1 VATLNALLANGLLQ
15 QHQAAIRVRKT
26 FFIALSPASAGMV
39 LFENEGFHVMTNF
52 SPPTTLMQLVARS
65 RMLGADRSICNWG
78 GGNTSAKAKEVDFRG
93 HPARILWVK
102 GSGSD
107 LATVTEASF
116 TGLYLDDVLPLLGRE
131 RMSDSEMVEYLA
143 HCFFEPGRPR
153 PSIETLLHGFLPF
166 AHVDHTH
173 ADATNYFA
181 CAADGQSHARDC
193 FGDDLIWIPYRRPGF
208 GLAREVALAVRARQ
222 DAKLIILAKHGLIT
236 WGETDEACYASTM
249 ETIARARAFVEERI
263 ARAGRMIFGGIRV
276 TPLSTG
282 ERRQVAAHVAPIL
295 RGLISVEKRQVLCF
309 EDDHDVLTFVGGQDT
324 SRLTRIGAAC
334 PDHLVHTKP
343 WPLLVDW
350 TPGQDL
356 TTLTEALHAGI
367 ADYVEKYLH
376 YLEENAQ
383 QNLDPDATTPIYRE
397 SDAVADPYP
406 RVILIPGVGMFTTGK
421 DATMAD
427 VAAQLYHRAIA
438 VMRGAEACGGFI
450 SLSDAES
457 YAVEYWPL
465 EQYKLTLAP
474 PEREFARHVV
484 LVTGAAGGI
493 GSAICRH
500 LVRDGAHILATDIDL
515 AGAEQLAAYLNQQ
528 YGVGRVVAVKMDVT
542 NEQSIQEAFEHA
554 SLAFGGIDVIINN
567 AGLASSAP
575 ITETSIAEWNRNWN
589 VLATG
594 YFLVAREGFR
604 LLSLQGR
611 GGNLVFVASK
621 NALVAGKNAA
631 AYSTAKAAEVH
642 LARCLAEEGG
652 QFGIRV
658 NTVNPDAVLAGS
670 RIWDSTWREERAA
683 TYGVAP
689 DQLEEVYRK
698 RTTLGVNILPEDIA
712 QAVAFFASPT
722 RSTKSTGNILN
733 VDGGVA
739 AAYPR

>member
-1 VATLNALLANGLLQ
+1 MENNSTL
-15 QHQAAIRVRKT
+15 
-26 FFIALSPASAGMV
+26 
-39 LFENEGFHVMTNF
+39 
-52 SPPTTLMQLVARS
+52 TTLAQLVARS
-65 RMLGADRSICNWG
+65 RKLGADRSIANWG
-78 GGNTSAKAKEVDFRG
+78 GGNTSAKADEIDFRG
-93 HPARILWVK
+93 RRARILWVK

-107 LATVTEASF
+107 LATCTEASF
-116 TGLYLDDVLPLLGRE
+116 TGLYLDDVLPLLERE
-131 RMSDSEMVEYLA
+131 RMSDTEMVDYLA
-143 HCFFEPGRPR
+143 HCFYEPGRPR

-181 CAADGQSHARDC
+181 CAEGGEKLAQDC
-193 FGDDLIWIPYRRPGF
+193 FGNDLIWISYRRPGF
-208 GLAREVALAVRARQ
+208 GLAREVALAVRANAH
-222 DAKLIILAKHGLIT
+222 AKLVILAKHGLIT
-236 WGETDEACYASTM
+236 WGETDEDCYASTIA
-249 ETIARARAFVEERI
+249 TIAKARDFVEERI
-263 ARAGRMIFGGIRV
+263 AHTDRTTFGGLRV
-276 TPLSTG
+276 TTLSAE
-282 ERRQVAAHVAPIL
+282 ERRSVAAQVAPVL
-295 RGLISVEKRQVLCF
+295 RGLVSAEKRQILRF
-309 EDDHDVLTFVGGQDT
+309 EDGEDVLTFASSQDAPQ
-324 SRLTRIGAAC
+324 LTKIGAAC

-343 WPLLVDW
+343 WPLLVEW
-350 TPGQDL
+350 TPTQSIE
-356 TTLTEALHAGI
+356 TLVEALRTGVA
-367 ADYVEKYLH
+367 AYVEKYRR
-376 YLEENAQ
+376 YLEANAL
-383 QNLDPDATTPIYRE
+383 QNLDPDAATPVYHTA
-397 SDAVADPYP
+397 DAAVDPHP

-421 DATMAD
+421 DAMMAD
-427 VAAQLYHRAIA
+427 VSAQLYHRAIS

-465 EQYKLTLAP
+465 EQYKLKLAP

-493 GSAICRH
+493 GSATCRR
-500 LVRDGAHILATDIDL
+500 LAQDGAHIVATDIDL
-515 AGAEQLAAYLNQQ
+515 AGAEQLATYLNSHF
-528 YGVGRVVAVKMDVT
+528 GTGRAVAVKMDVT
-542 NEQSIQEAFEHA
+542 SETSVRAAFA
-554 SLAFGGIDVIINN
+554 QAAISFGGIDVIVNN

-575 ITETSIAEWNRNWN
+575 ITETSLAEWNKNWN

-604 LLSLQGR
+604 LMEAQGR

-631 AYSTAKAAEVH
+631 AYSTAKAAEAH

-670 RIWDSTWREERAA
+670 RIWDSAWRQERAA

-712 QAVAFFASPT
+712 EAIAFFASPT
-722 RSTKSTGNILN
+722 RSIKSTGNIIN

>member
-1 VATLNALLANGLLQ
+1 
-15 QHQAAIRVRKT
+15 
-26 FFIALSPASAGMV
+26 
-39 LFENEGFHVMTNF
+39 MTNI
-52 SPPTTLMQLVARS
+52 STPTTLAQLVARS
-65 RMLGADRSICNWG
+65 RRLGADRSTCNWG
-78 GGNTSAKAKEVDFRG
+78 GGNTSTKADEIDFRG
-93 HPARILWVK
+93 RQARVLWVK

-116 TGLYLDDVLPLLGRE
+116 TGLFLEDVLPLLERE
-131 RMSDSEMVEYLA
+131 RMSDSEMVNYLA
-143 HCFFEPGRPR
+143 HCFYEPSRPR

-166 AHVDHTH
+166 THIDHTH

-181 CAADGQSHARDC
+181 CAADGEALARDC
-193 FGDDLIWIPYRRPGF
+193 FGNDLIWIPYRRPGF
-208 GLAREVALAVRARQ
+208 GLAREVALAVRARL
-222 DAKLIILAKHGLIT
+222 DAKLVILAKHGLIT
-236 WGETDEACYASTM
+236 WGDTDEACYASTM
-249 ETIARARAFVEERI
+249 AMIAQARDFVEARI
-263 ARAGRMIFGGIRV
+263 ARVDRAVFGGPRA
-276 TPLSTG
+276 TTLSAQ
-282 ERRQVAAHVAPIL
+282 ERHNVAAQVALVV
-295 RGLISVEKRQVLCF
+295 RGLVSAEKRQILRF
-309 EDDHDVLTFVGGQDT
+309 EDGEDVLAFAGSQDT
-324 SRLTRIGAAC
+324 PRLTRIGAAC

-350 TPGQDL
+350 TPNQDVAAL
-356 TTLTEALHAGI
+356 MEALRAGV
-367 ADYVEKYLH
+367 AAYVTQYGR
-376 YLEENAQ
+376 YLEANAR
-383 QNLDPDATTPIYRE
+383 QNLDPDAGMPVFRAA
-397 SDAVADPYP
+397 DAAADPHP

-421 DATMAD
+421 DTMMAD
-427 VAAQLYHRAIA
+427 VSAQLYHRAIA

-465 EQYKLTLAP
+465 EQYKLKLAP

-493 GSAICRH
+493 GSAICR
-500 LVRDGAHILATDIDL
+500 RAAQDGAHIIATDIDL

-528 YGVGRVVAVKMDVT
+528 FGAGRAVAVKMDVT
-542 NEQSIQEAFEHA
+542 NEASVRAAFEQA
-554 SLAFGGIDVIINN
+554 QLSFGGIDVIVNN

-575 ITETSIAEWNRNWN
+575 ITETSLAEWNKNWN

-604 LLSLQGR
+604 LLQAQER

-652 QFGIRV
+652 QYGIRV

-670 RIWDSTWREERAA
+670 RIWGSSWRQERAA

-712 QAVAFFASPT
+712 EAVAFFASPT
-722 RSTKSTGNILN
+722 RALKSTGNILN
-733 VDGGVA
+733 VDGGVP

>member
-1 VATLNALLANGLLQ
+1 
-15 QHQAAIRVRKT
+15 
-26 FFIALSPASAGMV
+26 
-39 LFENEGFHVMTNF
+39 MTNI

-65 RMLGADRSICNWG
+65 RKLGADRSICNWG
-78 GGNTSAKAKEVDFRG
+78 GGNTSAKADEVDFRDR
-93 HPARILWVK
+93 PARILWVK

-107 LATVTEASF
+107 LATVTQASF
-116 TGLYLDDVLPLLGRE
+116 TGLYLDDVLPLLERE
-131 RMSDSEMVEYLA
+131 RTSDSEMVDYLA
-143 HCFFEPGRPR
+143 HCFYEPGRPR

-181 CAADGQSHARDC
+181 CAADGETLAWEC
-193 FGDDLIWIPYRRPGF
+193 FGDHLIWIPYRRPGF
-208 GLAREVALAVRARQ
+208 GLAHEVALALRAKP
-222 DAKLIILAKHGLIT
+222 DAKLVILAKHGLIT
-236 WGETDEACYASTM
+236 WGETDEACYASTL
-249 ETIARARAFVEERI
+249 ETITRARNYVEARI
-263 ARAGRMIFGGIRV
+263 AHLGRAVFGSARI
-276 TPLSTG
+276 TTLSAQK
-282 ERRQVAAHVAPIL
+282 RRAFAAQVAPIL
-295 RGLISVEKRQVLCF
+295 RGLISDEKWQVLRF
-309 EDDHDVLTFVGGQDT
+309 EEGEDILTFSNSQDAL
-324 SRLTRIGAAC
+324 RLTKIGAAC

-350 TPGQDL
+350 EPEQGSEKFVASL
-356 TTLTEALHAGI
+356 RAGMK
-367 ADYVEKYLH
+367 AYVAKYRS
-376 YLEENAQ
+376 YLKANER
-383 QNLDPDATTPIYRE
+383 QNLDPDAAVPVQRAN
-397 SDAVADPYP
+397 DAASNPHP

-421 DATMAD
+421 DAAMAD
-427 VAAQLYHRAIA
+427 VSAQLYHRAIA

-450 SLSDAES
+450 SLNDAES

-465 EQYKLTLAP
+465 EQYKLKLAP

-493 GSAICRH
+493 GSAICLRMAQ
-500 LVRDGAHILATDIDL
+500 DGAHVIATDIDL
-515 AGAEQLAAYLNQQ
+515 AGAEQLAASLNQN
-528 YGVGRVVAVKMDVT
+528 YGVGRAVAVKMDVT
-542 NEQSIQEAFEHA
+542 NEQSVREAFEQA
-554 SLAFGGIDVIINN
+554 ALAFGGLNIIVNN

-575 ITETSIAEWNRNWN
+575 ITETSLAEWNKNWN

-604 LLSLQGR
+604 LLQAQGH

-631 AYSTAKAAEVH
+631 AYSTAKAAEAH

-652 QFGIRV
+652 QYGIRV

-670 RIWDSTWREERAA
+670 RIWDSTWRQERAA

-698 RTTLGVNILPEDIA
+698 RTTLGVNILPEDVA
-712 QAVAFFASPT
+712 EAVAFFASPT
-722 RSTKSTGNILN
+722 RSSKSTGNILN

>member
-1 VATLNALLANGLLQ
+1 
-15 QHQAAIRVRKT
+15 
-26 FFIALSPASAGMV
+26 
-39 LFENEGFHVMTNF
+39 MTNI
-52 SPPTTLMQLVARS
+52 STPTTLAQLVARS
-65 RMLGADRSICNWG
+65 RRLGADRSICNWG
-78 GGNTSAKAKEVDFRG
+78 GGNTSAKADEVDFRG
-93 HPARILWVK
+93 RQARVLWVK

-116 TGLYLDDVLPLLGRE
+116 TGLFLEDVLPLLERE
-131 RMSDSEMVEYLA
+131 RMSDAEMVNYLA
-143 HCFFEPGRPR
+143 HCFYEPSRPR
-153 PSIETLLHGFLPF
+153 PSIETLLHAFLPF
-166 AHVDHTH
+166 THIDHTH

-181 CAADGQSHARDC
+181 CAEGGEDLARDC

-208 GLAREVALAVRARQ
+208 GLAREVALAVRARP
-222 DAKLIILAKHGLIT
+222 DAKLVILAKHGLIT
-236 WGETDEACYASTM
+236 WGETDEACYASTLS
-249 ETIARARAFVEERI
+249 TIAQARDFVEARI
-263 ARAGRMIFGGIRV
+263 DRADRAVFGGPRV
-276 TPLSTG
+276 TTLAAE
-282 ERRQVAAHVAPIL
+282 ERRHVAAQVAPVV
-295 RGLISVEKRQVLCF
+295 RGLVSAEKRQILRF
-309 EDDHDVLTFVGGQDT
+309 EDDEDVLAFAGSQDAP
-324 SRLTRIGAAC
+324 RLTRIGAAC

-350 TPGQDL
+350 TPDQDVAAL
-356 TTLTEALHAGI
+356 VEALRTGVAV
-367 ADYVEKYLH
+367 YVAQYRR
-376 YLEENAQ
+376 YLEANAQ
-383 QNLDPDATTPIYRE
+383 QDLDPDAAIPVYRE
-397 SDAVADPYP
+397 ADAAADPHP

-421 DATMAD
+421 DAAMAG
-427 VAAQLYHRAIA
+427 VSAQLYHRAIA

-465 EQYKLTLAP
+465 EQYKLKLAL

-493 GSAICRH
+493 GSAICR
-500 LVRDGAHILATDIDL
+500 RAAQDGAHIIATDIDL

-528 YGVGRVVAVKMDVT
+528 FGAGRAVAVKMDVT
-542 NEQSIQEAFEHA
+542 NEASVRAAFEQA
-554 SLAFGGIDVIINN
+554 QISFGGIDVIVNN

-575 ITETSIAEWNRNWN
+575 ITETSLAEWNKNWN

-604 LLSLQGR
+604 LMQAQGR

-631 AYSTAKAAEVH
+631 AYSTAKAAEAH

-670 RIWDSTWREERAA
+670 RIWDSTWRQERAA

-712 QAVAFFASPT
+712 EAVVFFASPA

>member
-1 VATLNALLANGLLQ
+1 
-15 QHQAAIRVRKT
+15 
-26 FFIALSPASAGMV
+26 
-39 LFENEGFHVMTNF
+39 MTNI
-52 SPPTTLMQLVARS
+52 STPTTLAQLVARS
-65 RMLGADRSICNWG
+65 RKLGADRSIANWG
-78 GGNTSAKAKEVDFRG
+78 GGNTSAKAEEVDFRG
-93 HPARILWVK
+93 RPARILWVK

-116 TGLYLDDVLPLLGRE
+116 TGLYLEDVLPLLERE
-131 RMSDSEMVEYLA
+131 CMSDSEMVDYLA
-143 HCFFEPGRPR
+143 HCFYEPGRPR

-166 AHVDHTH
+166 PHVDHTH

-181 CAADGQSHARDC
+181 CAEGGEAQARDC
-193 FGDDLIWIPYRRPGF
+193 FGDELIWIPYRRPGF
-208 GLAREVALAVRARQ
+208 GLAREVALAVRANPR
-222 DAKLIILAKHGLIT
+222 AKLVILAKHGLIT
-236 WGETDEACYASTM
+236 WGETDETCYASTIS
-249 ETIARARAFVEERI
+249 TIAQARDFVEERI
-263 ARAGRMIFGGIRV
+263 ARAGRAVFGGFRV
-276 TPLSTG
+276 TTLAAE
-282 ERRQVAAHVAPIL
+282 ERRTIAAQVAPVL
-295 RGLISVEKRQVLCF
+295 RGLVSEEKRQILRF
-309 EDDHDVLTFVGGQDT
+309 EDGDDALTFANSQDAP
-324 SRLTRIGAAC
+324 RLTKIGAAC

-350 TPGQDL
+350 MPGQDG
-356 TTLTEALHAGI
+356 EALAASLRAGVT
-367 ADYVEKYLH
+367 AYVANYRR
-376 YLEENAQ
+376 YLEANER
-383 QNLDPDATTPIYRE
+383 QNLDPDAAAPVYRA
-397 SDAVADPYP
+397 SDAISDPHP
-406 RVILIPGVGMFTTGK
+406 RVTLIPGVGMFTTGK
-421 DATMAD
+421 DAMMAD
-427 VAAQLYHRAIA
+427 VSAQLYHRAIA

-465 EQYKLTLAP
+465 EQYKLKMAP

-493 GSAICRH
+493 GSATCRR
-500 LVRDGAHILATDIDL
+500 VAQDGAHIVATDIDL
-515 AGAEQLAAYLNQQ
+515 AGAEQLATYLNQHF
-528 YGVGRVVAVKMDVT
+528 GVGRAIAVKMDVT
-542 NEQSIQEAFEHA
+542 NEESVRAAFEQA
-554 SLAFGGIDVIINN
+554 ALAFGGIDVIVNN
-567 AGLASSAP
+567 AGLASSAS
-575 ITETSIAEWNRNWN
+575 ITETSLAQWNKNWN

-594 YFLVAREGFR
+594 YFLVSREGFR
-604 LLSLQGR
+604 FLQAQAR
-611 GGNLVFVASK
+611 GGNLVFIASK

-631 AYSTAKAAEVH
+631 AYSTAKAAEAH

-670 RIWDSTWREERAA
+670 RIWDSSWRQERAA

-712 QAVAFFASPT
+712 EAVAFFASPT
-722 RSTKSTGNILN
+722 RSVKSTGNILN

>member
-1 VATLNALLANGLLQ
+1 MTEDTL
-15 QHQAAIRVRKT
+15 
-26 FFIALSPASAGMV
+26 
-39 LFENEGFHVMTNF
+39 
-52 SPPTTLMQLVARS
+52 PTTLAQLVARS
-65 RMLGADRSICNWG
+65 RKLGADRSVCNWG
-78 GGNTSAKAKEVDFRG
+78 GGNTSAKADEIDFRG
-93 HPARILWVK
+93 RQVRVLWVK

-116 TGLYLDDVLPLLGRE
+116 TGLYLEDVLPLLERE
-131 RMSDSEMVEYLA
+131 RMSDSEMVDYLA
-143 HCFFEPGRPR
+143 HCFYDPGRPR

-181 CAADGQSHARDC
+181 CAADGEELAYDC

-208 GLAREVALAVRARQ
+208 GLAREVALALLAKPQ
-222 DAKLIILAKHGLIT
+222 AKLVILAKHGLIT
-236 WGETDEACYASTM
+236 WGETDEDCFTSTM
-249 ETIARARAFVEERI
+249 STIAKARDYVEARIANADRKLFGGLISTKLAVEERQKI
-263 ARAGRMIFGGIRV
+263 AA
-276 TPLSTG
+276 
-282 ERRQVAAHVAPIL
+282 QVAPIL
-295 RGLISVEKRQVLCF
+295 RGLVSAEKRQILRF
-309 EDDHDVLTFVGGQDT
+309 EDGEDVLAFASSQDAPQ
-324 SRLTRIGAAC
+324 LTKIGAAC

-350 TPGQDL
+350 MPEQEIDVLVQAIRTGV
-356 TTLTEALHAGI
+356 EV
-367 ADYVEKYLH
+367 YVEHYRH
-376 YLEENAQ
+376 YLDANAQ
-383 QNLDPDATTPIYRE
+383 QNLDPDAATTIYRE
-397 SDAVADPYP
+397 ADVTADPYP

-421 DATMAD
+421 DAAMAD
-427 VAAQLYHRAIA
+427 VSAQLYHRAIA

-465 EQYKLTLAP
+465 EQYKLKLAP

-493 GSAICRH
+493 GSAICRR
-500 LVRDGAHILATDIDL
+500 VAQDGAQIIATDIDL
-515 AGAEQLAAYLNQQ
+515 AGAEQLATYLNSQF
-528 YGVGRVVAVKMDVT
+528 GAGRAVAVKMDVT
-542 NEQSIQEAFEHA
+542 NEESVVAA
-554 SLAFGGIDVIINN
+554 LAAARLAFGGVDVIVNKS
-567 AGLASSAP
+567 GLAS
-575 ITETSIAEWNRNWN
+575 
-589 VLATG
+589 TG

-604 LLSLQGR
+604 LMQAQGR

-631 AYSTAKAAEVH
+631 AYSTAKAAEAH

-652 QFGIRV
+652 QFSIRV

-670 RIWDSTWREERAA
+670 RIWDSTWRQERAA

-712 QAVAFFASPT
+712 EAVAFFASPM
-722 RSTKSTGNILN
+722 RSIKSTGNILN

>member
-1 VATLNALLANGLLQ
+1 
-15 QHQAAIRVRKT
+15 
-26 FFIALSPASAGMV
+26 
-39 LFENEGFHVMTNF
+39 MTGV
-52 SPPTTLMQLVARS
+52 SKSTTLEQLVARS
-65 RMLGADRSICNWG
+65 RKLGADRSVCNWG
-78 GGNTSAKAKEVDFRG
+78 GGNTSAKSDEIDFRG
-93 HPARILWVK
+93 RPARILWVK

-107 LATVTEASF
+107 LASVTEPSF
-116 TGLYLDDVLPLLGRE
+116 TGLNLQDVLPLLERE
-131 RMSDSEMVEYLA
+131 RMSDSEMVDYLA
-143 HCFFEPGRPR
+143 HCFYEPGRPR

-166 AHVDHTH
+166 AHIDHTH

-181 CAADGQSHARDC
+181 CAASGEKLARDC
-193 FGDDLIWIPYRRPGF
+193 FGDKLIWIPYRRPGF
-208 GLAREVALAVRARQ
+208 GLAREVALALRSRPEATLV
-222 DAKLIILAKHGLIT
+222 ILAKHGLIT
-236 WGETDEACYASTM
+236 WGESDEECYASTLR
-249 ETIARARAFVEERI
+249 TITQAREYVEARI
-263 ARAGRMIFGGIRV
+263 ARSGRSIFGGSRV
-276 TPLSTG
+276 SSPAAG
-282 ERRQVAAHVAPIL
+282 ERHSIAAQVAPIL
-295 RGLISVEKRQVLCF
+295 RGLVSGEKRQVLRY
-309 EDDHDVLTFVGGQDT
+309 EDGEDVLSFASSQDAP
-324 SRLTRIGAAC
+324 RLTGIGAAC

-350 TPGQDL
+350 EPGRGVA
-356 TTLTEALHAGI
+356 ALVESLRSGVA
-367 ADYVEKYLH
+367 AYVEKYRG
-376 YLEENAQ
+376 YLETNAQ
-383 QNLDPDATTPIYRE
+383 QNLDPDASEPIYRA
-397 SDAVADPYP
+397 SDAASDPHP

-421 DATMAD
+421 DAMMAG
-427 VAAQLYHRAIA
+427 VSAQLYHRAIA

-465 EQYKLTLAP
+465 EQYKLKLAP
-474 PEREFARHVV
+474 PERESARHVA

-493 GSAICRH
+493 GSATCRR
-500 LVRDGAHILATDIDL
+500 LAQDGAHIVATDIDM
-515 AGAEQLAAYLNQQ
+515 AGAEQLAAYLNSH
-528 YGVGRVVAVKMDVT
+528 YGAGRAIAVKMDVT
-542 NEQSIQEAFEHA
+542 DETRVRAAFEEA
-554 SLAFGGIDVIINN
+554 ALAFGGIDIIVNN

-575 ITETSIAEWNRNWN
+575 ITETSLAEWNKNWH

-604 LLSLQGR
+604 LLQAQGR
-611 GGNLVFVASK
+611 GGNLVFIASK

-631 AYSTAKAAEVH
+631 AYSTAKAAEAH

-670 RIWDSTWREERAA
+670 RIWDSAWRQERAA

-712 QAVAFFASPT
+712 EAVAFFASPV
-722 RSTKSTGNILN
+722 RSIKSTGNILN

>member
-1 VATLNALLANGLLQ
+1 
-15 QHQAAIRVRKT
+15 
-26 FFIALSPASAGMV
+26 
-39 LFENEGFHVMTNF
+39 MT
-52 SPPTTLMQLVARS
+52 SVSMSTTLAQLVARS
-65 RMLGADRSICNWG
+65 RRLGADRSICNWG
-78 GGNTSAKAKEVDFRG
+78 GGNTSAKADEVDFRG
-93 HPARILWVK
+93 RPARVLWVK

-107 LATVTEASF
+107 LASVTEDSF
-116 TGLYLDDVLPLLGRE
+116 TGLYLDDVLPLLERE
-131 RMSDSEMVEYLA
+131 RMSDSEMVDYLA
-143 HCFFEPGRPR
+143 HCFYDPGRPR
-153 PSIETLLHGFLPF
+153 PSIETFLHGFLPF
-166 AHVDHTH
+166 PHVDHTH

-181 CAADGQSHARDC
+181 CAADGEELARDC
-193 FGDDLIWIPYRRPGF
+193 FGDELIWIPYRRPGF
-208 GLAREVALAVRARQ
+208 GLAREVALALRAKP
-222 DAKLIILAKHGLIT
+222 DAKLVILAKHGLIT
-236 WGETDEACYASTM
+236 WGDSDEACYASTM
-249 ETIARARAFVEERI
+249 ATIARARDFVEARI
-263 ARAGRMIFGGIRV
+263 AQADRTVFGGFRS
-276 TPLSTG
+276 TPLSAQ
-282 ERRQVAAHVAPIL
+282 ERRTVAAQVAPVL
-295 RGLISVEKRQVLCF
+295 RGLVSAEKRQILRF
-309 EDDHDVLTFVGGQDT
+309 EDGEDVLAFAGSQDAP
-324 SRLTRIGAAC
+324 RLTKIGAAC

-343 WPLLVDW
+343 WPLLVEW
-350 TPGQDL
+350 TPGQS
-356 TTLTEALHAGI
+356 TEALTEALRTGVA
-367 ADYVEKYLH
+367 AYVTQYGR

-383 QNLDPDATTPIYRE
+383 QDLDPDGAVPVYRE
-397 SDAVADPYP
+397 ADAAADPHP

-427 VAAQLYHRAIA
+427 VSAQLYRRAIA
-438 VMRGAEACGGFI
+438 VMRGGEACGGFI
-450 SLSDAES
+450 SLSDTES

-465 EQYKLTLAP
+465 EQYKLQLAP

-493 GSAICRH
+493 GSAICRR
-500 LVRDGAHILATDIDL
+500 VAQDGGHIIATDIDL
-515 AGAEQLAAYLNQQ
+515 ASAEQLAAYLNQQ
-528 YGVGRVVAVKMDVT
+528 LGAGRAVAVKMDVT
-542 NEQSIQEAFEHA
+542 NEDSVRAAFEQA
-554 SLAFGGIDVIINN
+554 ELAFGGVDVMVNN

-575 ITETSIAEWNRNWN
+575 ITETSLAEWNKNWN

-604 LLSLQGR
+604 LLQAQGR

-631 AYSTAKAAEVH
+631 AYSTAKAAEAH

-670 RIWDSTWREERAA
+670 RIWDSAWRQERAA

-712 QAVAFFASPT
+712 EAVAFFASPT

>member
-1 VATLNALLANGLLQ
+1 
-15 QHQAAIRVRKT
+15 
-26 FFIALSPASAGMV
+26 
-39 LFENEGFHVMTNF
+39 MTNI
-52 SPPTTLMQLVARS
+52 STPTTLAQLVDRS
-65 RMLGADRSICNWG
+65 RRLGADRSIANWG
-78 GGNTSAKAKEVDFRG
+78 GGNTSAKADEIDFRG
-93 HPARILWVK
+93 RQARILWVK

-107 LATVTEASF
+107 LATCTETSF
-116 TGLYLDDVLPLLGRE
+116 TGLFLEDVLPLLERE
-131 RMSDSEMVEYLA
+131 RMSDSEMVAYLA
-143 HCFFEPGRPR
+143 HCFYEPGRPR

-166 AHVDHTH
+166 PHIDHTH

-181 CAADGQSHARDC
+181 CAAQGEELAREC
-193 FGDDLIWIPYRRPGF
+193 FGDDMIWIPYCRPGF
-208 GLAREVALAVRARQ
+208 GLSREVALAVRARPG
-222 DAKLIILAKHGLIT
+222 AKLVILAKHGLIT
-236 WGETDEACYASTM
+236 WGDTDAACYASTLA
-249 ETIARARAFVEERI
+249 TIARAHDFVEARI
-263 ARAGRMIFGGIRV
+263 ARADRKIFGGTRV
-276 TPLSTG
+276 TTLAAG
-282 ERRQVAAHVAPIL
+282 ERRRVAGQVSPIL
-295 RGLISVEKRQVLCF
+295 RGLVSTEKLQILRF
-309 EDDHDVLTFVGGQDT
+309 EDGEDVLAFASSQDAL
-324 SRLTRIGAAC
+324 RLVKIGAAC

-343 WPLLVDW
+343 WPLLVEW
-350 TPGQDL
+350 TPDQGSKAL
-356 TTLTEALHAGI
+356 VEALHAGI
-367 ADYVEKYLH
+367 AAYVAKYRH
-376 YLEENAQ
+376 YLEANSQ
-383 QNLDPDATTPIYRE
+383 QDLDPDAATPVYRAA
-397 SDAVADPYP
+397 DVAVDPHP

-421 DATMAD
+421 DVMMAG
-427 VAAQLYHRAIA
+427 VSAQLYHRAIA
-438 VMRGAEACGGFI
+438 VMRGTEVCGDFI

-465 EQYKLTLAP
+465 EQYKLKLAP

-493 GSAICRH
+493 GSATCWR
-500 LVRDGAHILATDIDL
+500 LAQDGAHIVATDIDL
-515 AGAEQLAAYLNQQ
+515 AGAEQLATYLNQQ
-528 YGVGRVVAVKMDVT
+528 FGAGRAVAVKMDVT
-542 NEQSIQEAFEHA
+542 NEESVRAAFEQA
-554 SLAFGGIDVIINN
+554 ALAFGGINVIVNN

-575 ITETSIAEWNRNWN
+575 ITETSLAEWNKNWN

-604 LLSLQGR
+604 LLTAQGH

-631 AYSTAKAAEVH
+631 AYSTAKAAEAH

-670 RIWDSTWREERAA
+670 RIWDSAWREERAA

-712 QAVAFFASPT
+712 EAVAFFASPT
-722 RSTKSTGNILN
+722 HSIKSTDNILN
-733 VDGGVA
+733 VDGGIA

>member
-1 VATLNALLANGLLQ
+1 MTPSQPV
-15 QHQAAIRVRKT
+15 
-26 FFIALSPASAGMV
+26 PAGKV
-39 LFENEGFHVMTNF
+39 LFDHEGFNAMTHN
-52 SPPTTLMQLVARS
+52 SAPTTLEQLVERS
-65 RMLGADRSICNWG
+65 RKLGADRSIANWG
-78 GGNTSAKAKEVDFRG
+78 GGNTSAKAEEIDFRG
-93 HPARILWVK
+93 RPARVLWVK

-131 RMSDSEMVEYLA
+131 RMSDTEMVDYLA
-143 HCFFEPGRPR
+143 HCFYEPGRPR

-166 AHVDHTH
+166 PHIDHTH

-181 CAADGQSHARDC
+181 CAEAGEELARDC
-193 FGDDLIWIPYRRPGF
+193 FGDDLIWIPYRRPGYS
-208 GLAREVALAVRARQ
+208 LAREVARAVRANLH
-222 DAKLIILAKHGLIT
+222 AKLVILAKHGLIT
-236 WGETDEACYASTM
+236 WGESDEACYASTIS
-249 ETIARARAFVEERI
+249 TVAQARDFVEERI
-263 ARAGRMIFGGIRV
+263 ARASKEVFGGPRNAPFSAEERRSV
-276 TPLSTG
+276 AAQVAPVLRGLAST
-282 ERRQVAAHVAPIL
+282 ERRQLLH
-295 RGLISVEKRQVLCF
+295 F
-309 EDDHDVLTFVGGQDT
+309 EDSEDVLAFASSQDAP
-324 SRLTRIGAAC
+324 RLTKIGAAC

-350 TPGQDL
+350 TPGQANA
-356 TTLTEALHAGI
+356 ALVESLREDVTA
-367 ADYVEKYLH
+367 YVAKYRH

-383 QNLDPDATTPIYRE
+383 QNLDPNAAVPVYRA
-397 SDAVADPYP
+397 SDAPADPHP
-406 RVILIPGVGMFTTGK
+406 RVILIPGVGLFTTGK
-421 DATMAD
+421 DAMMAD
-427 VAAQLYHRAIA
+427 VSAQLYHRAIA
-438 VMRGAEACGGFI
+438 VIRGAEACGGFI

-465 EQYKLTLAP
+465 EQYKLKLAP

-493 GSAICRH
+493 GSAICRR
-500 LVRDGAHILATDIDL
+500 VAQDGAHIVATDIDS
-515 AGAEQLAAYLNQQ
+515 AGAEQLATSLNQRF
-528 YGVGRVVAVKMDVT
+528 GVGRAIAVKMDVT
-542 NEQSIQEAFEHA
+542 NEESVGAAFERA
-554 SLAFGGIDVIINN
+554 ALSFGGIDVIVNN

-575 ITETSIAEWNRNWN
+575 VTETSLAEWNKNWN

-604 LLSLQGR
+604 LLQAQGC

-631 AYSTAKAAEVH
+631 AYSTAKAAEAH

-670 RIWDSTWREERAA
+670 RIWDSTWRQERAA

-698 RTTLGVNILPEDIA
+698 RTALGVNILPEDIA
-712 QAVAFFASPT
+712 EAVAFFASPT
-722 RSTKSTGNILN
+722 RSVKSTGNILN

>member
-1 VATLNALLANGLLQ
+1 MT
-15 QHQAAIRVRKT
+15 RVS
-26 FFIALSPASAGMV
+26 IS
-39 LFENEGFHVMTNF
+39 
-52 SPPTTLMQLVARS
+52 TTLAQLVARS
-65 RMLGADRSICNWG
+65 RKLGADRSICNWG
-78 GGNTSAKAKEVDFRG
+78 GGNTSAKSIETDFRG
-93 HPARILWVK
+93 RPTHVLWVK

-107 LATVTEASF
+107 LATVTDASF
-116 TGLYLDDVLPLLGRE
+116 TGLYLDDVLPLLERE
-131 RMSDSEMVEYLA
+131 RMSDSEMVDYLA
-143 HCFFEPGRPR
+143 HCFFEPTRPR
-153 PSIETLLHGFLPF
+153 PSIETFLHGFLPF
-166 AHVDHTH
+166 THVDHTH

-181 CAADGQSHARDC
+181 CAAGGEALARDC
-193 FGDDLIWIPYRRPGF
+193 FGDSLIWIPYRRPGF
-208 GLAREVALAVRARQ
+208 GLAREVVLALRSKP

-236 WGETDEACYASTM
+236 WGDTDEDCYSSTLA
-249 ETIARARAFVEERI
+249 TIAQARDYVEARIAHADCSSSPPVIRSCAATYHHTIYRGSFGGPRVTTLSTEERRTV
-263 ARAGRMIFGGIRV
+263 A
-276 TPLSTG
+276 S
-282 ERRQVAAHVAPIL
+282 QVAPVL
-295 RGLISVEKRQVLCF
+295 RGLVSAEKRQILRF
-309 EDDHDVLTFVGGQDT
+309 EDGEDVLTFAGSQDAP
-324 SRLTRIGAAC
+324 RLTKIGAAC

-350 TPGQDL
+350 TPEQDIVA
-356 TTLTEALHAGI
+356 LTEALRTGVET
-367 ADYVEKYLH
+367 YVEKYH
-376 YLEENAQ
+376 RYLEANAQ
-383 QNLDPDATTPIYRE
+383 QDLDPGAATPVYRA
-397 SDAVADPYP
+397 SDAAADPHP

-421 DATMAD
+421 DAAMAD
-427 VAAQLYHRAIA
+427 VSAQLYHRAIA

-465 EQYKLTLAP
+465 EQYKLKLAP
-474 PEREFARHVV
+474 PEREFARRVV

-493 GSAICRH
+493 GSAICRR
-500 LVRDGAHILATDIDL
+500 VAQDGAHIIATDIDL
-515 AGAEQLAAYLNQQ
+515 TGAEQLAAYLNQQ
-528 YGVGRVVAVKMDVT
+528 FGEGRALAVKMDVT
-542 NEQSIQEAFEHA
+542 NEESVVAA
-554 SLAFGGIDVIINN
+554 LAAAALAFGGIDVIVNN

-575 ITETSIAEWNRNWN
+575 ITETSLAEWNKNWN

-604 LLSLQGR
+604 LMQAQRR
-611 GGNLVFVASK
+611 GGNMVFVASK

-631 AYSTAKAAEVH
+631 AYSTAKAAEAH

-670 RIWDSTWREERAA
+670 RIWDSTWRQERAA

-712 QAVAFFASPT
+712 EAVAFFASPF
-722 RSTKSTGNILN
+722 RSAKSTGNILN

>member
-1 VATLNALLANGLLQ
+1 
-15 QHQAAIRVRKT
+15 
-26 FFIALSPASAGMV
+26 
-39 LFENEGFHVMTNF
+39 MTDTT
-52 SPPTTLMQLVARS
+52 SLTTLAQLVARS
-65 RMLGADRSICNWG
+65 RKLGADRSVCNWG
-78 GGNTSAKAKEVDFRG
+78 GGNTSAKSDELDFRG
-93 HPARILWVK
+93 RVARVLWVK

-107 LATVTEASF
+107 LATCSEASF
-116 TGLYLDDVLPLLGRE
+116 AGLLLDDLLPLLDRE
-131 RMSDSEMVEYLA
+131 RMSDSEMVDYLA

-153 PSIETLLHGFLPF
+153 PSIETLLHAFLPF
-166 AHVDHTH
+166 VHVDHTH

-181 CAADGQSHARDC
+181 CAADGESLARSC
-193 FGDDLIWIPYRRPGF
+193 FGEDLIWIPYRRPGF
-208 GLAREVALAVRARQ
+208 GLAREVALAVRAHPQAR
-222 DAKLIILAKHGLIT
+222 LVILAKHGLIT
-236 WGETDEACYASTM
+236 WGETDEECYASTL
-249 ETIARARAFVEERI
+249 AAVKRARAFVEQRVGS
-263 ARAGRMIFGGIRV
+263 APRAVFGGERV
-276 TPLSTG
+276 APLASAQ
-282 ERRQVAAHVAPIL
+282 RRLLAAQVAPLL
-295 RGLISVEKRQVLCF
+295 RGLVSASRQQILNF
-309 EDDHDVLTFVGGQDT
+309 TDSADVLDFAGSHDAP
-324 SRLTRIGAAC
+324 RLTAIGAAC

-343 WPLLVDW
+343 WPLLVAW
-350 TPGQDL
+350 TPAQESTQLAD
-356 TTLTEALHAGI
+356 ALRTGI
-367 ADYVEKYLH
+367 AGYVEKYRR
-376 YLEENAQ
+376 YLEANATQ
-383 QNLDPDATTPIYRE
+383 DLDPDAAEPVYRG
-397 SDAVADPYP
+397 SDAASDPHP

-421 DATMAD
+421 DTGAAD

-450 SLSDAES
+450 SLSDGES

-465 EQYKLTLAP
+465 EQYKLKLAP
-474 PEREFARHVV
+474 PEREFARRVV

-493 GSAICRH
+493 GSAICRR
-500 LVRDGAHILATDIDL
+500 VAQDGAHIVATDIDL

-528 YGVGRVVAVKMDVT
+528 VGAGRAIAVKMDVT
-542 NEQSIQEAFEHA
+542 SEESVRTAFEQA
-554 SLAFGGIDVIINN
+554 ALAFGGLDVVVNN

-575 ITETSIAEWNRNWN
+575 VTETSLAEWSRNWN

-604 LLSLQGR
+604 LLQEQGR
-611 GGNLVFVASK
+611 GGNLVFVSSK

-652 QFGIRV
+652 QSGIRV
-658 NTVNPDAVLAGS
+658 NTVNPDAVLSGS
-670 RIWDSTWREERAA
+670 RIWDSSWRRERAA

-712 QAVAFFASPT
+712 EAVAFFASPT
-722 RSTKSTGNILN
+722 RASKSTGNILN

>member
-1 VATLNALLANGLLQ
+1 MNY
-15 QHQAAIRVRKT
+15 
-26 FFIALSPASAGMV
+26 
-39 LFENEGFHVMTNF
+39 EGFHAMTNN
-52 SPPTTLMQLVARS
+52 STPTTLALLVARS
-65 RMLGADRSICNWG
+65 RRLGADRSVCNWG
-78 GGNTSAKAKEVDFRG
+78 GGNTSAKSNEIDFRG
-93 HPARILWVK
+93 RPSRVLWVK

-107 LATVTEASF
+107 LATVSEASF
-116 TGLYLDDVLPLLGRE
+116 TGLYLEDVLPLLERE
-131 RMSDSEMVEYLA
+131 RMSDSEMVDYLA

-166 AHVDHTH
+166 THIDHTH

-181 CAADGQSHARDC
+181 CAAGGEKLARDC
-193 FGDDLIWIPYRRPGF
+193 FGDRLIWIPYRRPGF
-208 GLAREVALAVRARQ
+208 GLAREVALAVRARPE
-222 DAKLIILAKHGLIT
+222 AKLVILAKHGLIT
-236 WGETDEACYASTM
+236 WGDTDEDCYASTLM
-249 ETIARARAFVEERI
+249 TIAQAREYVEAHI
-263 ARAGRMIFGGIRV
+263 ARSERAIFGGSRV
-276 TPLSTG
+276 TTLSSE
-282 ERRQVAAHVAPIL
+282 ERHSIAALVAPIL
-295 RGLISVEKRQVLCF
+295 RGLVSGEKRQVLRY
-309 EDDHDVLTFVGGQDT
+309 EDGEDVLTFAASLDAPH
-324 SRLTRIGAAC
+324 LTRIGAAC

-350 TPGQDL
+350 EPGQ
-356 TTLTEALHAGI
+356 EVAALEESLRSGVA
-367 ADYVEKYLH
+367 AYVEKYRR
-376 YLEENAQ
+376 YLEANTT
-383 QNLDPDATTPIYRE
+383 QNLDPDATAPIYRAADAA
-397 SDAVADPYP
+397 SDPHP

-421 DATMAD
+421 DAMMAD
-427 VAAQLYHRAIA
+427 VSAQLYQRAIA

-465 EQYKLTLAP
+465 EQYKLKLAP
-474 PEREFARHVV
+474 LEREFARHVA

-493 GSAICRH
+493 GSAICR
-500 LVRDGAHILATDIDL
+500 RMAQDGAHIVATDIDL
-515 AGAEQLAAYLNQQ
+515 DGAAQLAAYINQQ
-528 YGVGRVVAVKMDVT
+528 PGFGRAIAVRMDVT
-542 NEQSIQEAFEHA
+542 SEESVRAAFEQA
-554 SLAFGGIDVIINN
+554 ALAFGGIDVIVNN

-575 ITETSIAEWNRNWN
+575 ITGTSLAEWNKNWN

-604 LLSLQGR
+604 LLQAQGR
-611 GGNLVFVASK
+611 GGNMVFVASK

-631 AYSTAKAAEVH
+631 AYSAAKAAEAH

-652 QFGIRV
+652 QFDIRV

-670 RIWDSTWREERAA
+670 RIWDSAWRQERAA

-698 RTTLGVNILPEDIA
+698 RTALGVNILPEDIA
-712 QAVAFFASPT
+712 EAVAFFASPV
-722 RSTKSTGNILN
+722 RSTKSTGNMLN